1 MPDLFDLSGPSF
13 PPHSGTAPR
22 QLVILLHGWGADGN
36 DLIGLA
42 PHFAR
47 TLPHAEF
54 LSPHGPF
61 PCDTGFGRQWFSLA
75 DRAPSRMLAGLRA
88 IAPVID
94 AFIDEALEERRLDD
108 RALALVGFSQGTMA
122 ALYVALRRERTCVAV
137 LGYSGA
143 LMGAELL
150 AEEIK
155 SRPPVLLVHGQ
166 ADEIVPV
173 QAMSQARAV
182 LEALGVPVEAHE
194 RPGLGHGIDEFGLE
208 AGARFLSRAFAPVA

>member
-13 PPHSGTAPR
+13 PPRSGAAPR

-61 PCDTGFGRQWFSLA
+61 PCDMGFGRQWFSLA
-75 DRAPSRMLAGLRA
+75 DRTPARMLAALRA
-88 IAPVID
+88 IAPAID
-94 AFIDEALEERRLDD
+94 AFIDEALDERGLDD
-108 RALALVGFSQGTMA
+108 RVLALVGFSQGTMA
-122 ALYVALRRERTCVAV
+122 ALHVALRRDEACAAL

-143 LMGAELL
+143 LLGAEQL
-150 AEEIK
+150 AAEIK
-155 SRPPVLLVHGQ
+155 SKPPVLLVHGR

-173 QAMSQARAV
+173 QAMSQAFAV

-208 AGARFLSRAFAPVA
+208 TGARFLSRALAPVA